1 MYLLN
6 MNFMHVIVHVLSII
20 EYRIPYYVVVIP
32 KYKIFKG
39 TVYVKFITGSKIG
52 PNLCVCD
59 NRI

>member
-6 MNFMHVIVHVLSII
+6 MNFMHVIVHVLSIV
-20 EYRIPYYVVVIP
+20 EYRIPLCSP